1 MTGQPFVKSWSR
13 TESQME
19 NTELY
24 GLKWVALR
32 KETDDKYDENVKY
45 NIAKMAVRMRISL
58 NLHRL

>member
-1 MTGQPFVKSWSR
+1 MAGQPFVKSWSR

-24 GLKWVALR
+24 ALKWVALR

-45 NIAKMAVRMRISL
+45 NIAKNGSTNENFIKL
-58 NLHRL
+58 T

>member
-24 GLKWVALR
+24 GLKWVDLR
-32 KETDDKYDENVKY
+32 KETYDKYDENVKY
-45 NIAKMAVRMRISL
+45 NIAKMAVRTRISL